1 MSTLGKI
8 LTVLVALVS
17 IAVAVLV
24 AREFVQ
30 TQNWKALHE
39 EQVKLTSQAMN
50 DLASAIKE
58 KNEQLQKWEA
68 DKAALDG
75 QINAL
80 STDREAKVKD
90 VADLSKQI
98 AGQKVSLDD
107 MLAQLKALQA
117 SLANLVKEKDSYRS
131 ERDLALKRADDFT
144 IMYNELE
151 VKYRT
156 DEANMGNLKDLLRQ
170 AQEDKAALEGQL
182 FFFKQ
187 ENPQAKMPEK
197 AAPGPLPRVS
207 GLITAIDNEAKTGQ
221 INLGSDAGIVKGM
234 KFIVYSGTDMKY
246 LASLTIKTVGNNSA
260 AGDLSVIRGTVKVND
275 HVTNKLGE

>member
-1 MSTLGKI
+1 LGKI

>member
-1 MSTLGKI
+1 LSTLGKI

-30 TQNWKALHE
+30 TKNWKALQE
-39 EQVKLTSQAMN
+39 EQIKLTSQAM
-50 DLASAIKE
+50 DSLATAIKA
-58 KNEQLQKWEA
+58 KNDQLQKWEA

-80 STDREAKVKD
+80 STDREAKMKE
-90 VADLSKQI
+90 VADLAKQI
-98 AGQKVSLDD
+98 GGQKASLDE
-107 MLAQLKALQA
+107 MLGQLKALQA
-117 SLANLVKEKDSYRS
+117 GLTNLVKEKDGYRS
-131 ERDLALKRADDFT
+131 ERDLAMKRADDFT

-156 DEANMGNLKDLLRQ
+156 DEANLNSMKDLLRQ

-207 GLITAIDNEAKTGQ
+207 GLITAIDNEARTGQ
-221 INLGSDAGIVKGM
+221 INMGSDTGIVKGM
-234 KFIVYSGTDMKY
+234 KFIIYSEPNTY
-246 LASLTIKTVGNNSA
+246 LATLTITTVGNNKA
-260 AGDLSVIRGTVKVND
+260 AGTLTVISGTVKASD
-275 HVTNKLGE
+275 HVTNKYID